1 MLMKIYHEMDM
12 LADDD
17 DYDELLVVDDD
28 ELILIEWFVFEKKNF
43 LWLFKRDTFVG

>member
-1 MLMKIYHEMDM
+1 M
-12 LADDD
+12 LADD
-17 DYDELLVVDDD
+17 DYDELLDVDDD